1 MDVYDLI
8 VIGTGTA
15 EQVTA
20 SHVRKAGRS
29 DSAVPAP
36 FAAAIPRR
44 CWSAG
49 PRLST
54 SRAACEITA

>member
-20 SHVRKAGRS
+20 SHVH
-29 DSAVPAP
+29 SAVPAP

-54 SRAACEITA
+54 SRAVCEITA